1 MKGISKYG
9 ATGVSVR
16 TFRKLTGDPNDTRR
30 YGEWRGNMHKRTGK
44 KERRGSDMEGR
55 NIGEAI
61 KSATKVIL
69 EVCETV
75 CDNLCKYSE
84 TADEDSVCD
93 YMREH
98 EGHCPLDRL
107 Y

>member
-1 MKGISKYG
+1 MIPEGTASGEAIC
-9 ATGVSVR
+9 
-16 TFRKLTGDPNDTRR
+16 TR
-30 YGEWRGNMHKRTGK
+30 EQGK

-75 CDNLCKYSE
+75 CDDLCKYSE